1 MIRRFWR
8 RLHRLPR
15 YLRGLVVAAVAV
27 AAVTAPVA
35 AQAADETLVPAGDL
49 STPVPFTVVANEDI
63 TNRDLKAIRL
73 ANYTQVRTDGTVI
86 TGLDVTDAGYAQQIA
101 AAITAAGIDTSN
113 ADPEAYDPA
122 NPMPWVMMHLLQASA
137 APWADADAPNLR
149 AFLTQLRKQFTTANP
164 NLPGT
169 EYTLATPSDGASAEE
184 NAKRKSANVVP
195 GVYLALDWT
204 TTTAGNGTADAA
216 AIPMLNGTGVQYTP
230 SGGAAV
236 VLDRLVNASGTSY
249 TLGTVEY
256 KVSDVTITKTVAGAD
271 GAPVS
276 SNEAQ
281 IGDTVTFTLSTTV
294 PNYTGYDRFQFKLTD
309 TLSSGL
315 TLGTITGVKIGDADH
330 TADKGSIWTLV
341 EHPDD
346 PKADGG
352 TPTFEIVFAPDAAQ
366 RGASNLVARSGDFPI
381 GAAVTVTYTATLN
394 QNAVIMG
401 AGNTNTAAVLYS
413 HNPNDDTD
421 PERSV
426 EETTT
431 TYTGEVTLRKT
442 DTSDKP
448 LAGAVFSITR
458 QGSDDPLPLI
468 EASEG
473 VYRVADAAERADSG
487 TTKVTRMTTPANGN
501 LTIRGL
507 QGTYTIAETSS
518 PFNNPLLPTFSVTV
532 STAPPAE
539 GTDGD
544 DSGTTAEGAGSAAAA
559 TAATTDA
566 AGTDAVATAATTGQA
581 VTVVSQPT
589 GDLYRLVS
597 APTTAG
603 ASNVLVVRNARSL
616 MDMPKTGAAWLAL
629 YAAGAALFVAGGL
642 VLLVRSRRSGN

>member
-1 MIRRFWR
+1 M
-8 RLHRLPR
+8 
-15 YLRGLVVAAVAV
+15 
-27 AAVTAPVA
+27 
-35 AQAADETLVPAGDL
+35 
-49 STPVPFTVVANEDI
+49 
-63 TNRDLKAIRL
+63 
-73 ANYTQVRTDGTVI
+73 
-86 TGLDVTDAGYAQQIA
+86 
-101 AAITAAGIDTSN
+101 
-113 ADPEAYDPA
+113 
-122 NPMPWVMMHLLQASA
+122 
-137 APWADADAPNLR
+137 
-149 AFLTQLRKQFTTANP
+149 
-164 NLPGT
+164 
-169 EYTLATPSDGASAEE
+169 
-184 NAKRKSANVVP
+184 
-195 GVYLALDWT
+195 
-204 TTTAGNGTADAA
+204 
-216 AIPMLNGTGVQYTP
+216 
-230 SGGAAV
+230 
-236 VLDRLVNASGTSY
+236 
-249 TLGTVEY
+249 
-256 KVSDVTITKTVAGAD
+256 
-271 GAPVS
+271 
-276 SNEAQ
+276 
-281 IGDTVTFTLSTTV
+281 
-294 PNYTGYDRFQFKLTD
+294 
-309 TLSSGL
+309 
-315 TLGTITGVKIGDADH
+315 
-330 TADKGSIWTLV
+330 
-341 EHPDD
+341 
-346 PKADGG
+346 
-352 TPTFEIVFAPDAAQ
+352 
-366 RGASNLVARSGDFPI
+366 
-381 GAAVTVTYTATLN
+381 TYTATLN

-421 PERSV
+421 LERSV

-539 GTDGD
+539 GND
-544 DSGTTAEGAGSAAAA
+544 TAEGTDGAGSAAAA
-559 TAATTDA
+559 TGAATA
-566 AGTDAVATAATTGQA
+566 ATADTATTGQA

-616 MDMPKTGAAWLAL
+616 MDMPKTGAAWLAV

-642 VLLVRSRRSGN
+642 LLLVRSRRSRN